1 MDLQALIAEHLQTVQ
16 AMQEECLG
24 EISLFAETCR
34 TALAGGNT
42 IYLMGNGGS
51 VCDCQHFA
59 AELVG
64 RFQKERQAMAA
75 VALTTDTSI
84 LTALANDYS
93 FDIIYSRQIEALVK
107 TGDGVVNAE
116 IGYLWQPEDCVWVAG
131 APETIRFFNRKGWPV
146 VVVTNQSGVARGYY
160 REEDVLA
167 LHAWMNEELGKL
179 GAHIDAFYYCPH
191 HPKGSLAEYIVDCE
205 CRKPKPGM
213 IQKARVEWQAEPESS
228 FLIGD
233 KETDMEAAGAAG
245 IRGYL
250 FTGGNLLEFVEKT
263 VLQYKV

>member
-1 MDLQALIAEHLQTVQ
+1 MDLQTLIAEHLQTVQ

-24 EISLFAETCR
+24 DISQFAEICR

-107 TGDGVVNAE
+107 TGD
-116 IGYLWQPEDCVWVAG
+116 
-131 APETIRFFNRKGWPV
+131 V
-146 VVVTNQSGVARGYY
+146 VVGLSTSGNSPNVMKGFVAAKVKGATTVGLTGRSGGKMKELCDICICIPSDVTARMQEAHLLVEHLVCQ
-160 REEDVLA
+160 RIEE
-167 LHAWMNEELGKL
+167 
-179 GAHIDAFYYCPH
+179 
-191 HPKGSLAEYIVDCE
+191 
-205 CRKPKPGM
+205 
-213 IQKARVEWQAEPESS
+213 
-228 FLIGD
+228 
-233 KETDMEAAGAAG
+233 
-245 IRGYL
+245 
-250 FTGGNLLEFVEKT
+250 
-263 VLQYKV
+263 